1 MSARKPPPGTTTID
15 QAFQK
20 LLRQH
25 EPHVACE
32 QLNAALRAG
41 RVKLFANGAITSPSF
56 IAGHLLVTATASG
69 GGWIAEMT
77 ALRALAQPSY
87 VWTVSGLDGLLEL
100 PTDPPRRRG
109 RKAKWDWPTICGEI
123 ARRCHNKSGHLE
135 VPENERELAR
145 DMLEWCREEYDA
157 EPAESE
163 IRDAVKAVC
172 ARLR

>member
-1 MSARKPPPGTTTID
+1 
-15 QAFQK
+15 
-20 LLRQH
+20 
-25 EPHVACE
+25 
-32 QLNAALRAG
+32 
-41 RVKLFANGAITSPSF
+41 
-56 IAGHLLVTATASG
+56 
-69 GGWIAEMT
+69 
-77 ALRALAQPSY
+77 
-87 VWTVSGLDGLLEL
+87 LDGLLEL

-163 IRDAVKAVC
+163 IRDAVRAVC
-172 ARLR
+172 ARLRCRLISGQFRPLPATRKFESSHVARLFIGVRPSSR